1 MTSTVGG
8 QMCLGRA
15 LALVGDGAG
24 VMRVRKRGVESGAKE
39 GVEDKY
45 RDILVVITISR
56 YPRGC
61 GTG

>member
-1 MTSTVGG
+1 
-8 QMCLGRA
+8 MCLGRA